1 MVTDTLSILCDIYM
15 YNWDTG
21 NLYPIKTDY
30 LTLPKST
37 HFPSVS
43 TYTIIFDGDNTGP
56 YYNNFVSTCPKY
68 KDMWG
73 TSIYPTES
81 SFNPNDYF
89 KSKFPRTDGYIV
101 RWTPSPDFNEAAIAI
116 VNRINGKCLLSGDY
130 SSNNYIYPSLDA
142 LRNDRNNYEYDLNSR
157 AFYMN
162 LDGEGSQLG
171 AIYTLTYTGYDAN
184 SGLFTGF
191 DTAYIRGTKSN
202 DNTIYFRSS
211 SSKNAT
217 FVNGMNLFFG
227 AGNVEPFNPDT
238 DPYNPNAEP
247 GGGDGETQTTDSI
260 TDPALPTI
268 SSVDTG
274 FITLYKPSISQ
285 LNNLAS
291 FMWGSLDI
299 DLFKRVMQ
307 SPMDAILGLSILPGI
322 VPSGSSS
329 SVKIGNIDSGVSMSK
344 VSHQYV
350 KFDCGSL
357 TVKRK
362 WGAFLDYS
370 PYTKTYLYLPFIG
383 IRSVETDSIMNT
395 SVQVKYNIDVMSGA
409 CCAFVIANGT
419 TLYSFTGQC
428 SCSVPVTGRDW
439 TNMING
445 VLGAVSGVA
454 SAAGSVASGN
464 LLGAVSGIASAASS
478 ALSAKPTIEHSG
490 TMGGMGGLMG
500 IKRPYFIIE
509 RPVQAVPG
517 HQNDVIGYPSFVY
530 KYISSLT
537 GYTEFEQIHL
547 EGLPC
552 TNEELDEIEN
562 ILLSGVIL

>member
-1 MVTDTLSILCDIYM
+1 MATIDLEGKWNLRYKGIELNGTIYPIIELYFNLGYAVQLNDDLLFAPTMRDFANDLMIRYNALGSDLYYLVCGGDYESPLDFHEVYPNVGNKTVTDGNFTLSQTDTYHLTATEIVISLKYNTTELNLAMVDGVTSYSKSVPVMVVRDEYQDKILGFRDVIH
-15 YNWDTG
+15 G
-21 NLYPIKTDY
+21 EPIAQ
-30 LTLPKST
+30 
-37 HFPSVS
+37 FP
-43 TYTIIFDGDNTGP
+43 Y
-56 YYNNFVSTCPKY
+56 
-68 KDMWG
+68 
-73 TSIYPTES
+73 TES
-81 SFNPNDYF
+81 SN
-89 KSKFPRTDGYIV
+89 
-101 RWTPSPDFNEAAIAI
+101 AI
-116 VNRINGKCLLSGDY
+116 
-130 SSNNYIYPSLDA
+130 
-142 LRNDRNNYEYDLNSR
+142 
-157 AFYMN
+157 
-162 LDGEGSQLG
+162 
-171 AIYTLTYTGYDAN
+171 
-184 SGLFTGF
+184 
-191 DTAYIRGTKSN
+191 
-202 DNTIYFRSS
+202 
-211 SSKNAT
+211 T
-217 FVNGMNLFFG
+217 FVNTVKILNGFVTCKTFPIAQGLNNRETAKVTLIING
-227 AGNVEPFNPDT
+227 SDVPIKPYYPDT
-238 DPYNPNAEP
+238 PDSDPYNPNAEP
-247 GGGDGETQTTDSI
+247 GGGDGESQPPDSI

-291 FMWGSLDI
+291 WMWGSLDV

-329 SVKIGNIDSGVSMSK
+329 SVKIGNVDSGVSMSK
-344 VSHQYV
+344 VSSQYV

-370 PYTKTYLYLPFIG
+370 PYTKIYLYLPFIG
-383 IRSVETDSIMNT
+383 IRSIETDSIMET
-395 SVQVKYNIDVMSGA
+395 SVQIKYNIDVMSGA

-419 TLYSFTGQC
+419 TLYSFIGQC

-439 TNMING
+439 TNLING

-454 SAAGSVASGN
+454 SAAGSAAHGN
-464 LLGAVSGIASAASS
+464 AFGAVSGIASAASS

-490 TMGGMGGLMG
+490 SMGGMGGLLG
-500 IKRPYFIIE
+500 IKRPYFIVE

-517 HQNDVIGYPSFVY
+517 HQNEVIGYPSFTY
-530 KYISSLT
+530 KHVGNLS

-562 ILLSGVIL
+562 ILLTGVIL

>member
-1 MVTDTLSILCDIYM
+1 MATDTMSILCDIYM

-21 NLYPIKTDY
+21 DIFPIKTDY
-30 LTLPKST
+30 LTIPKST
-37 HFPSVS
+37 NFRTVYVMTPIFSGDS
-43 TYTIIFDGDNTGP
+43 TGN
-56 YYNNFVSTCPKY
+56 YYNSFISACPQY

-73 TSIYPTES
+73 TSIYNTES
-81 SFNPNDYF
+81 DRYPTPYF
-89 KSKFPRTDGYIV
+89 KSKFPRTEGYISH
-101 RWTPSPDFNEAAIAI
+101 WGSNHDTGLII
-116 VNRINGKCLLSGDY
+116 VNKKNGKCLLTSIP
-130 SSNNYIYPSLDA
+130 SSNNYIFASLET
-142 LRNDRNNYEYDLNSR
+142 LRSGRGNYEYDLGNR
-157 AFYMN
+157 AFNMS
-162 LDGEGSQLG
+162 LDGSQSNWG
-171 AIYTLTYTGYDAN
+171 AFNTLTYTGYDIN

-191 DTAYIRGTKSN
+191 TYVTLYGAKSTT
-202 DNTIYFRSS
+202 NTIYFDRSNERS
-211 SSKNAT
+211 T
-217 FVNGMNLFFG
+217 QFINGMNLFFG
-227 AGNVEPFNPDT
+227 AGNVEPFNPET

-247 GGGDGETQTTDSI
+247 GGGDGETQTSDSI

-274 FITLYKPSISQ
+274 FITLYKPSVSQ
-285 LNNLAS
+285 LNSLAS
-291 FMWGSLDI
+291 WMWGSLDV
-299 DLFKRVMQ
+299 DTFKRVTQ

-329 SVKIGNIDSGVSMSK
+329 SVKIGNLDSGVSMTK
-344 VSHQYV
+344 VSSQYV

-395 SVQVKYNIDVMSGA
+395 SVQIKYNIDVMSGA

-419 TLYSFTGQC
+419 TLYSFIGQC

-439 TNMING
+439 TNLING

-454 SAAGSVASGN
+454 SAAGSAASGN
-464 LLGAVSGIASAASS
+464 IMGAVSGIASAASS

-490 TMGGMGGLMG
+490 SMGGMGGLMG
-500 IKRPYFIIE
+500 IKRPYFIVE

-530 KYISSLT
+530 KYIGQLS

-547 EGLPC
+547 EDIPC
-552 TNEELDEIEN
+552 TSDELNEIEN

>member
-1 MVTDTLSILCDIYM
+1 MATDTMAILCDIYM
-15 YNWDTG
+15 YNLSTG
-21 NLYPIKTDY
+21 ELYPIKTDY

-37 HFPSVS
+37 TFPSVS
-43 TYTIIFDGDNTGP
+43 DYAPIFVGDDTGF
-56 YYNNFVSTCPKY
+56 YYNTFVNACPKY
-68 KDMWG
+68 ADMWG
-73 TSIYPTES
+73 LGVYKVEGQA
-81 SFNPNDYF
+81 NPNTYF
-89 KSKFPRTDGYIV
+89 KSRFPRTESYISHWGESYNV
-101 RWTPSPDFNEAAIAI
+101 AVAI
-116 VNRINGKCLLSGDY
+116 VNKVNGKCLLAG
-130 SSNNYIYPSLDA
+130 SNTDYIYASLDD
-142 LRNDRNNYEYDLNSR
+142 LRSGINNYEYNLQTYSWR
-157 AFYMN
+157 FT
-162 LDGEGSQLG
+162 LDGYDSTLG
-171 AIYTLTYTGYDAN
+171 GFYTVTYSGYDQTN
-184 SGLFTGF
+184 GVFTGMQSV
-191 DTAYIRGTKSN
+191 YMRGSKSSN
-202 DNTIYFRSS
+202 NTIYYRYGNNQS
-211 SSKNAT
+211 AT

-227 AGNVEPFNPDT
+227 AGNVEPYNPNT

-285 LNNLAS
+285 LNALATY
-291 FMWGSLDI
+291 MWGSLDM
-299 DLFKRVMQ
+299 DVFKHVMQ

-329 SVKIGNIDSGVSMSK
+329 SVKIGNVDSGVSMSK
-344 VSHQYV
+344 VSSQYV

-357 TVKRK
+357 TIKRK

-383 IRSVETDSIMNT
+383 IRQVETDSIMNT
-395 SVQVKYNIDVMSGA
+395 EVQVKYNIDVMSGA

-419 TLYSFTGQC
+419 TLYSFIGQC

-439 TNMING
+439 TNLING

-454 SAAGSVASGN
+454 SAVGSAAHGN
-464 LLGAVSGIASAASS
+464 PLGAVSGIASAASS

-490 TMGGMGGLMG
+490 SMGGMGGLMG
-500 IKRPYFIIE
+500 IKRPYFIVE

-530 KYISSLT
+530 KYIRQLT

-562 ILLSGVIL
+562 ILLTGVIL

>member
-1 MVTDTLSILCDIYM
+1 MPFDVVKVLIANIKVNGVSATFPIMHIVVSNTANVNLNASDMRNFVSQVYNKASHAHLLCGGWF
-15 YNWDTG
+15 NVSQFGNVWQGLTTG
-21 NLYPIKTDY
+21 NHVYGDSNGFKLLINVTQDNNKVNGVT
-30 LTLPKST
+30 
-37 HFPSVS
+37 
-43 TYTIIFDGDNTGP
+43 TIL
-56 YYNNFVSTCPKY
+56 YYNNQYITRAYTFTGYSNSEFSFPFFIT
-68 KDMWG
+68 DEDNN
-73 TSIYPTES
+73 IY
-81 SFNPNDYF
+81 
-89 KSKFPRTDGYIV
+89 
-101 RWTPSPDFNEAAIAI
+101 
-116 VNRINGKCLLSGDY
+116 VNSNQNWDY
-130 SSNNYIYPSLDA
+130 SPFDQLEPTVDKSQVVDGIYLMSSYLDYISNNYYEV
-142 LRNDRNNYEYDLNSR
+142 RNRWSDFITAMSYSW
-157 AFYMN
+157 
-162 LDGEGSQLG
+162 
-171 AIYTLTYTGYDAN
+171 THTGIDT
-184 SGLFTGF
+184 SGDIDSET
-191 DTAYIRGTKSN
+191 DPTN
-202 DNTIYFRSS
+202 
-211 SSKNAT
+211 
-217 FVNGMNLFFG
+217 
-227 AGNVEPFNPDT
+227 T
-238 DPYNPNAEP
+238 DPYNPNAQP
-247 GGGDGETQTTDSI
+247 GGGDGETQTSDSI

-285 LNNLAS
+285 LNALATY
-291 FMWGSLDI
+291 MWGSLDM
-299 DLFKRVMQ
+299 DLFKHVMQ

-344 VSHQYV
+344 VSSQYV

-370 PYTKTYLYLPFIG
+370 PYTKSYLYLPFIG
-383 IRSVETDSIMNT
+383 IRSIETDSIMDT
-395 SVQVKYNIDVMSGA
+395 SIQVKYNIDVMSGA

-419 TLYSFTGQC
+419 TLYSFIGQC

-439 TNMING
+439 TNLING

-454 SAAGSVASGN
+454 SAAGSAASGN
-464 LLGAVSGIASAASS
+464 LLGAVSGIASAAQS

-490 TMGGMGGLMG
+490 NMGGMGGLMG

-517 HQNDVIGYPSFVY
+517 YQNEVIGYPSFVY
-530 KYISSLT
+530 KYIRQLS

-562 ILLSGVIL
+562 ILLTGVII